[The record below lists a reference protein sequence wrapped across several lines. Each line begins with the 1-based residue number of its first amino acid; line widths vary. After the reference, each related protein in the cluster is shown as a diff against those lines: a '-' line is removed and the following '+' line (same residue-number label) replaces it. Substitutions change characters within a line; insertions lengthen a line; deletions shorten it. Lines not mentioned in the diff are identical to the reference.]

1 MVWTTLA
8 SFNAISTV
16 WAIKKATAAQ
26 SLKILSYFAPHL
38 NLLLQVLCHCMV
50 WTTLASFNA
59 ISTVWA
65 IKKATAAQSL
75 KIA

>member
-26 SLKILSYFAPHL
+26 SLKNGYKKSTWM
-38 NLLLQVLCHCMV
+38 NDLLVHQVL
-50 WTTLASFNA
+50 
-59 ISTVWA
+59 
-65 IKKATAAQSL
+65 
-75 KIA
+75 

>member
-1 MVWTTLA
+1 TLT
-8 SFNAISTV
+8 IV
-16 WAIKKATAAQ
+16 
-26 SLKILSYFAPHL
+26 LSYFAPHL

-65 IKKATAAQSL
+65 IKKATAIQSL
-75 KIA
+75 KFEYKKSTEMNDLPLHPVL